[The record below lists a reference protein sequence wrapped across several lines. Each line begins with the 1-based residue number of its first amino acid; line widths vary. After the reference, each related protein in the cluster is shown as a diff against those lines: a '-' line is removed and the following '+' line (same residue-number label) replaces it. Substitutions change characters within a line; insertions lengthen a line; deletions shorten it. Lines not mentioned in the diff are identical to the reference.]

1 MFSIA
6 SKIERCGDNTCDGC
20 ACKQPKKIYKE
31 GLATLIAEWPNK
43 DNIPDENG
51 IVKDK
56 LTMKLTPEI
65 VLKILEELV
74 MMMLN
79 SWVLVQ
85 FGLDLIG

>member
-1 MFSIA
+1 MVVLVSNQRKF
-6 SKIERCGDNTCDGC
+6 T
-20 ACKQPKKIYKE
+20 KKDLLHYF
-31 GLATLIAEWPNK
+31 AEWPNK

-65 VLKILEELV
+65 VFKIFRRISDDDV
-74 MMMLN
+74 KFI
-79 SWVLVQ
+79 LVQ